1 MDNSQIKDNVEKAY
15 DNIADTYLSWTENTF
30 ASRLSYLTRLLA
42 LLPTPSDEKPIS
54 ILELGCGAG
63 VPVTQTLASNP
74 HIRITANDISSAQI
88 ALARKHL
95 PESVRL
101 IQGDMMDIHFQP
113 EELDA
118 VVGMYSISHLPR
130 EEQTTMLQR
139 IMQWLKPGGR
149 LLMNFAERESAAH
162 TDETW
167 LGGSE
172 GGMYW
177 SAWGAEGT
185 RGVLKQLGYEIEID
199 EVVQDDERGKLVG
212 FLWIV
217 AKKPCP

>member
-15 DNIADTYLSWTENTF
+15 DSMADTYLSWTENTF
-30 ASRLSYLTRLLA
+30 ASRLSYLNRLLA
-42 LLPTPSDEKPIS
+42 LLPTPSAEKPIS
-54 ILELGCGAG
+54 VLELGCGAG

-95 PESVRL
+95 PESVTL
-101 IQGDMMDIHFQP
+101 VQGDMMAIEFQP
-113 EELDA
+113 GELDA

-130 EEQTTMLQR
+130 EEQTTMLRR
-139 IMQWLKPGGR
+139 IAEWLKPGGR
-149 LLMNFAERESAAH
+149 LLMNFAEQAFNAE
-162 TDETW
+162 TNETW
-167 LGGSE
+167 LGATE

-185 RGVLKQLGYEIEID
+185 RSVLKELGYEIEID
-199 EVVQDDERGKLVG
+199 EVVQDDERGKTVG
-212 FLWIV
+212 VLWIV